1 MVHLLWTKHRRHTHT
16 HTHDT
21 LYTHPLCS
29 LVPVKH
35 ANKNPACLLIE
46 VAPVVVDK
54 GLTQLCSIDK
64 ARPVL
69 VYSLQSQQ
77 TGRWND

>member
-1 MVHLLWTKHRRHTHT
+1 MWLIGMTPYNGTTFLTGIH
-16 HTHDT
+16 
-21 LYTHPLCS
+21 THPLCS

-54 GLTQLCSIDK
+54 GLTQLYSIDK